1 MLALERRNQI
11 IEKLQEDKR
20 VVVSDLSRQFGV
32 SEETIRRDLEILDK
46 EGIATK
52 SYGGAVFNENN
63 NIDMPFNVRKK
74 KNVSGKQKIAEI
86 VANMIDDGDH
96 IILDASTTAVYIA
109 KAIKNKEHL
118 TVITNSIEIMI
129 ELSDVSD
136 WNIISS
142 GGSLKEGYLAL
153 VGPQAVE
160 SLSVFNVEKAF
171 MSCKGLSADRGITE
185 GNEQFAQT
193 KQVMMHSAQKK
204 ILTADSSKFDRVAFS
219 KVCDIKD
226 IDTIITDEKPSST
239 WMEFFD
245 RYGVECLYPG
255 KSGAN

>member
-74 KNVSGKQKIAEI
+74 KNVSGKQTIAEI
-86 VANMIDDGDH
+86 VANMIDDADH

-160 SLSVFNVEKAF
+160 GLSVFNVEKAF
-171 MSCKGLSADRGITE
+171 M
-185 GNEQFAQT
+185 
-193 KQVMMHSAQKK
+193 
-204 ILTADSSKFDRVAFS
+204 
-219 KVCDIKD
+219 
-226 IDTIITDEKPSST
+226 
-239 WMEFFD
+239 
-245 RYGVECLYPG
+245 
-255 KSGAN
+255 